1 MLKICAFRRSAV
13 PEDRLRIGYAATVS
27 VGIQAGLR
35 GIELPQPQYAN
46 RLSVNSFS
54 ISFSISVFY
63 TIFVCANNAE
73 DMHKANA
80 QTLIFFMFF
89 RF

>member
-13 PEDRLRIGYAATVS
+13 SEDRLRIGYAATVS

-46 RLSVNSFS
+46 RLSVNSF
-54 ISFSISVFY
+54 FY
-63 TIFVCANNAE
+63 LFLYFGFFTLSLYLVDKIFLL
-73 DMHKANA
+73 
-80 QTLIFFMFF
+80 TLPLFPQK
-89 RF
+89 R